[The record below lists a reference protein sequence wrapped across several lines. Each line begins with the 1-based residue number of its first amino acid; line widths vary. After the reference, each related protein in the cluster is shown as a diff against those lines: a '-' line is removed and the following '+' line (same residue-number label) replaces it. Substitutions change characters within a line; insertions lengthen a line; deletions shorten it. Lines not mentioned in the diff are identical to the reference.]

1 MPAGPMRRWSLP
13 RAATCILSLSAPPT
27 RIMAS
32 RGSRPGLARDAKY
45 SVIPALTAALTAAY
59 RRTVDHIMTTQ
70 YGPDWA
76 TRGDLPDEAYTTELI
91 FSQWLSDLLDHID
104 AVSAPGPQVGTR

>member
-1 MPAGPMRRWSLP
+1 MTTTTTNLKTGACAGSVLTADEPADPNGYDER
-13 RAATCILSLSAPPT
+13 
-27 RIMAS
+27 
-32 RGSRPGLARDAKY
+32 
-45 SVIPALTAALTAAY
+45 VAALTAAY
-59 RRTVDHIMTTQ
+59 HRTVDHIMTTR

-104 AVSAPGPQVGTR
+104 NTATKAPPTDGN